1 MSNIDNV
8 NLFYSCITIAINE
21 NQGNIH
27 INMFIFGSE
36 CRKIV
41 WNLRALA
48 RRISYLCP
56 KGFSDTPDTFPW
68 PIGSFPAL
76 LLMTILIFY
85 SQTIDIDFIPVAK
98 SDLLGWSQLR
108 WQQPGVYLV
117 RTINSAVAQLICY
130 ILER

>member
-1 MSNIDNV
+1 MSD
-8 NLFYSCITIAINE
+8 FQT
-21 NQGNIH
+21 
-27 INMFIFGSE
+27 FFGSE
-36 CRKIV
+36 CHKIV
-41 WNLRALA
+41 WNLRAVA

-56 KGFSDTPDTFPW
+56 KGFSETPDTFPW
-68 PIGSFPAL
+68 HIGSFPAL

-117 RTINSAVAQLICY
+117 RTINSAVAQLKFVIY
-130 ILER
+130 WKGNMSKLRRTA